1 MFLIVSCSREKK
13 KKKTPKTLKTLGW
26 SNFLILQNWNL
37 KVKKTSILPG
47 VTEIAF
53 AIANRDSCL
62 RSFSTTAHTASLVLL
77 A

>member
-1 MFLIVSCSREKK
+1 MFLLVSCSRKK
-13 KKKTPKTLKTLGW
+13 KKNPPQTLKTLGW

-37 KVKKTSILPG
+37 KVKKTSILPRVIG
-47 VTEIAF
+47 TAF

-62 RSFSTTAHTASLVLL
+62 RSFSTSAHTASLVLL